1 MDDTD
6 RDKISSNLPKLVLR
20 TSWNDK
26 LESSLVGK
34 NVFKQK
40 MINDIKSETKDQEMR
55 IRQLYLDVQKRGP
68 KAFRSF
74 VSSLD
79 ESDNSVAANILD
91 PEIKPR
97 TLPSPLADDVN
108 KYVKYWYITFTHH
121 LHILYKSYI
130 KLGLARA

>member
-97 TLPSPLADDVN
+97 SLPSPLADDVN
-108 KYVKYWYITFTHH
+108 K
-121 LHILYKSYI
+121 
-130 KLGLARA
+130 